1 VFEIVSAIEID
12 APPSRVW
19 NVLTDFAQFPDWNP
33 FVRYIEGEPRKGERL
48 RVTIEPPGGRQMTF
62 TPTVIAA
69 ETTKELRWLG
79 RLGFRGVFDGEHYFK
94 IEPRGVNGSRFVHGE
109 RFSGLLVPFL
119 RKSLDTSTR
128 AGFDSM
134 NRALKKRVEARGT
147 ATGRFAGKPPRDQ
160 TSEVRDA

>member
-33 FVRYIEGEPRKGERL
+33 FVRHIEGEPRKGERL
-48 RVTIEPPGGRQMTF
+48 RVTIAPPGGRQMTF
-62 TPTVIAA
+62 TPTVLAA
-69 ETTKELRWLG
+69 ETTQELRWLG
-79 RLGFRGVFDGEHYFK
+79 RFLLPGIFDGEHYFK
-94 IEPRGVNGSRFVHGE
+94 LEALQPGRSRLVHGE

-119 RKSLDTSTR
+119 RASLDKGTR
-128 AGFDSM
+128 AGFVAM
-134 NRALKKRVEARGT
+134 NHALKKRVEARGT